1 MCEEQVAQQVGQ
13 FCLQIWGQGL
23 GHGAA
28 VPVAEFPE
36 SVLGPDQSIH
46 SAHLMFMEQVG
57 QQVAGGH
64 GIALEGETR
73 TRLQG
78 RGTEFALIQP
88 THPVAPVP
96 VKAARAGDVPTAEAF
111 RQRLGV
117 SGLAGME
124 GVEAAAAGS
133 GSHGF
138 HGQSGDLEGV
148 FIGVAVHAAPGP
160 FDHHPGVAA
169 GNVED
174 VEDSPQLGIEGGQLD
189 FPAGHV
195 AQIQIVAEVEGPGIV
210 RVDEAQLQ
218 AGVGE
223 DQQLGRLRNVQR
235 PQQAFQ
241 EGPFAGA
248 VQREAARGQFRN
260 AAAET
265 VDGRSLEIAVG
276 LGVEIGLPL
285 RGQCRSQNAHQSDQ
299 CPGRG
304 TPRTSSILRSLH
316 GFQGVTGVGVGQ
328 ISKWDP
334 SG

>member
-1 MCEEQVAQQVGQ
+1 MGEEQVAQQVGQ

-28 VPVAEFPE
+28 IPVAEFPE

-46 SAHLMFMEQVG
+46 PSDLMFMEQVG
-57 QQVAGGH
+57 QEVAGGH

-78 RGTEFALIQP
+78 CGTEFALIQP

-96 VKAARAGDVPTAEAF
+96 VEATRAGDVPTAEAL

-138 HGQSGDLEGV
+138 HGQSGDLERV
-148 FIGVAVHAAPGP
+148 LIGVAVHAAPGP
-160 FDHHPGVAA
+160 FDHHPRVTA

-174 VEDSPQLGIEGGQLD
+174 VEDSPQLGINRRHFN

-210 RVDEAQLQ
+210 RVDEAQLE

-223 DQQLGRLRNVQR
+223 DQQLGRLRYVQR
-235 PQQAFQ
+235 SQQAFQ
-241 EGPFAGA
+241 KGPFAGA
-248 VQREAARGQFRN
+248 VQRKAARGQFRN
-260 AAAET
+260 AATET
-265 VDGRSLEIAVG
+265 IDGRSLEIAVG
-276 LGVEIGLPL
+276 LGVEIRFPL
-285 RGQCRSQNAHQSDQ
+285 RRTGGPDEAYELKQPQQRHEPLDSSADSPFPMQCA
-299 CPGRG
+299 
-304 TPRTSSILRSLH
+304 LH
-316 GFQGVTGVGVGQ
+316 GVEGVIDLAVGQ
-328 ISKWDP
+328 TS
-334 SG
+334 